1 MENATMYE
9 VLQLAIHL
17 EEEGQKF
24 YESYAEKASGQVK
37 DAFKGLAL
45 DELKHARFF
54 KSLYYDLKE
63 KPGMDY
69 LFEEEVEATFKEYA
83 VSAALTRETAKVETV
98 KEAIEEAI
106 VTEQRSID
114 YYEYLY
120 KVALDETKETL
131 KTIIDEEKKHKV
143 VLEKLKLLV

>member
-24 YESYAEKASGQVK
+24 YEKYAFYATGEVRQT
-37 DAFKGLAL
+37 FNGLAL

-63 KPGMDY
+63 KPGTEY
-69 LFEEEVEATFKEYA
+69 LFEEEVTAYFKEYA
-83 VSAALTRETAKVETV
+83 VSAALTREDSDVKTV
-98 KEAIEEAI
+98 KEAVEEAI
-106 VTEQRSID
+106 ITEKRSIE
-114 YYEYLY
+114 YYQYLF
-120 KVALDETKETL
+120 KHALEETKP
-131 KTIIDEEKKHKV
+131 TIEQIIAEEQKHQLI
-143 VLEKLKLLV
+143 LEKLLETV